1 MCAPSIRFVSLGR
14 WRLLPEYSTCAL
26 ARGATNWVAP
36 RSCRMNT
43 KIFLRASHSIY
54 RLLYSDKSTANEPLP
69 SMSTLVVNLEPPW
82 YACGGTAVLA
92 SP

>member
-1 MCAPSIRFVSLGR
+1 
-14 WRLLPEYSTCAL
+14 
-26 ARGATNWVAP
+26 
-36 RSCRMNT
+36 MNT

-69 SMSTLVVNLEPPW
+69 SMSTLVVNLE